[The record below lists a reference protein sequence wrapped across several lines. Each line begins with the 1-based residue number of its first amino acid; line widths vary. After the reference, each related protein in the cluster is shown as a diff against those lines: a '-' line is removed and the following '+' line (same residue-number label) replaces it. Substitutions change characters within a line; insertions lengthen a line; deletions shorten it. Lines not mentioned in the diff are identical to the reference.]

1 MQNLLM
7 RTSLALSALLIS
19 MITQNT
25 YAQSSSEGLGTEIP
39 VQGVFAP
46 KHGFDD
52 NDNVQIIV
60 DGILPNA
67 CYKKSQTLYSVDALA
82 HTITVQQY
90 AFKDESGS
98 CADPANLPE
107 ELKMQI
113 PFMADVEVGN
123 LEQGEY
129 TLIYKS
135 LNGEAHKT
143 LFIDKASS
151 TTIDNLYYAITTD
164 IYSPSEVSV
173 NSSTIKLVIS
183 GFLNSSCT
191 VIDKLDVQFVDD
203 TIVILPQVKKT
214 HNYCMPVAKDFV
226 NEVYIKTPPAGRYQV
241 HVRSVNGS
249 AVNRLFSV
257 K

>member
-1 MQNLLM
+1 MQNLLI
-7 RTSLALSALLIS
+7 RTSLVISALLIS
-19 MITQNT
+19 MTAQNT
-25 YAQSSSEGLGTEIP
+25 FAQSSSEGLGTEIP

-90 AFKDESGS
+90 A
-98 CADPANLPE
+98 DPANLPE

-129 TLIYKS
+129 TIIYKS